1 MCANP
6 KADPN
11 ILEPNPKAQAQLPG
25 LAFAPVLALA
35 PTFALALSCPPTSA
49 SPLISHPSPHP
60 RTRPHQVSAE
70 YESLKRAVT
79 TGNWGTT
86 PARQAYLQG
95 LRTPR
100 SEPARQQLGSFAQFA
115 REHMEWFELVRNTVP
130 HGAPRLHLRT
140 EDLTD
145 GAEVLH
151 NTMQRVFRFLGL
163 PPLRAQLQLPARLL
177 APERTPHQP
186 LF

>member
-1 MCANP
+1 M
-6 KADPN
+6 
-11 ILEPNPKAQAQLPG
+11 
-25 LAFAPVLALA
+25 
-35 PTFALALSCPPTSA
+35 
-49 SPLISHPSPHP
+49 
-60 RTRPHQVSAE
+60 SAE

-79 TGNWGTT
+79 TGIWGTT

-95 LRTPR
+95 LRTNR
-100 SEPARQQLGSFAQFA
+100 SEPEPARQQLGSFAQFA
-115 REHMEWFELVRNTVP
+115 RGHVEWFELVRNTVP
-130 HGAPRLHLRT
+130 HGAPWLHLRT

-177 APERTPHQP
+177 APERTPHQR
-186 LF
+186 F

>member
-1 MCANP
+1 M
-6 KADPN
+6 
-11 ILEPNPKAQAQLPG
+11 
-25 LAFAPVLALA
+25 
-35 PTFALALSCPPTSA
+35 
-49 SPLISHPSPHP
+49 
-60 RTRPHQVSAE
+60 SAE

-95 LRTPR
+95 LRTNR
-100 SEPARQQLGSFAQFA
+100 SDQPQMQLRLARQQLESFAQFA
-115 REHMEWFELVRNTVP
+115 RGHMEWFELVRNTVP

-177 APERTPHQP
+177 VPERTPHQP
-186 LF
+186 F

>member
-49 SPLISHPSPHP
+49 SPLTSHPSPHP

-70 YESLKRAVT
+70 YESLK
-79 TGNWGTT
+79 
-86 PARQAYLQG
+86 
-95 LRTPR
+95 
-100 SEPARQQLGSFAQFA
+100 
-115 REHMEWFELVRNTVP
+115 LVRNTVP

-145 GAEVLH
+145 GVEVLH

>member
-1 MCANP
+1 M
-6 KADPN
+6 
-11 ILEPNPKAQAQLPG
+11 
-25 LAFAPVLALA
+25 
-35 PTFALALSCPPTSA
+35 
-49 SPLISHPSPHP
+49 
-60 RTRPHQVSAE
+60 SAE

-79 TGNWGTT
+79 TGIWGTT

-95 LRTPR
+95 LRTNR
-100 SEPARQQLGSFAQFA
+100 SDQPQLQLRLARQQLESFAQFA
-115 REHMEWFELVRNTVP
+115 RGHKEWFELVRNTVP

-177 APERTPHQP
+177 APERTPHQR
-186 LF
+186 F

>member
-1 MCANP
+1 M
-6 KADPN
+6 
-11 ILEPNPKAQAQLPG
+11 
-25 LAFAPVLALA
+25 
-35 PTFALALSCPPTSA
+35 
-49 SPLISHPSPHP
+49 
-60 RTRPHQVSAE
+60 SAE

-95 LRTPR
+95 LRTNR
-100 SEPARQQLGSFAQFA
+100 SDQPQLQLRLARQQLESFAQFA
-115 REHMEWFELVRNTVP
+115 RGHKEWFELVRNTVP

-177 APERTPHQP
+177 APERTPHQR
-186 LF
+186 F